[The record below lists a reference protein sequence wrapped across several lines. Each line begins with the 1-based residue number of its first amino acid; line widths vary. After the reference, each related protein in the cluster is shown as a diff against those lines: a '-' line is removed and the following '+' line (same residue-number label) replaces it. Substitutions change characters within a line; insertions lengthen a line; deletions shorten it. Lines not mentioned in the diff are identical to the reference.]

1 MMLRPDLTASRRH
14 PWSTAWFG
22 WLVRPVLALAMVFAV
37 QTLGIAAPAKHP
49 SRQEQ
54 AFAALRDYAL
64 SSCLRQAFPAIAD
77 EADAAK
83 DFYLQN
89 GTHSAETYQA
99 IQSMAAEWLK
109 QDYPS
114 FRDVKL
120 SIVKCLDFADSR
132 DVANL
137 ARHPPPPGQ

>member
-1 MMLRPDLTASRRH
+1 MRGSDHTAARSREQSPPAR
-14 PWSTAWFG
+14 WT
-22 WLVRPVLALAMVFAV
+22 VRLMLALALVSAV
-37 QTLGIAAPAKHP
+37 QAPGVAARARHP
-49 SRQEQ
+49 TRQEQ
-54 AFAALRDYAL
+54 AALALRNYAL

-89 GTHSAETYQA
+89 GTHPAEAYQA

-109 QDYPS
+109 RDYPS

-120 SIVKCLDFADSR
+120 SLVKCLDFADSPA
-132 DVANL
+132 VARL
-137 ARHPPPPGQ
+137 AGRISRER